1 MLTQEDMI
9 EFANWLLTQ
18 KISGATRDFL
28 EDSLAFGFSEDPQ
41 SPDNRRIRELM
52 LLYPR

>member
-1 MLTQEDMI
+1 MSNEEMV
-9 EFANWLLTQ
+9 EYARWLLTQ
-18 KISGATRDFL
+18 KLSGATRDFL
-28 EDSLAFGFSEDPQ
+28 EDSIYWGFSEDTQ